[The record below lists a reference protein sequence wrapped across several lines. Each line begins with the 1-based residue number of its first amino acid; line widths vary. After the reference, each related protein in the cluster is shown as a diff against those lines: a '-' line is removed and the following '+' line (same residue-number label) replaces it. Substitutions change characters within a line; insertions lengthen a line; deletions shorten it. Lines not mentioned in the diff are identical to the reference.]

1 MYKEWFISPDTSRS
15 NLLTD
20 RILSFNNS
28 LLLWTFCASCLFG
41 ELKRACAPSTPA
53 HFMNEIFFSMSLSLT
68 DHLLIHRR
76 RPLQIEMASCDSMW
90 VILPFLVWAYSKCSN
105 WRGNKWWNK
114 HIWCFDHYFKHV
126 GPNNACERIFRFEHF
141 MTDLLNLNEHYNKS
155 SIIHLLTFLAAIQH
169 SSQAFWL
176 KRKYF
181 DFQNRV
187 TNNNN
192 FLTESWPKLNLYHS
206 VRQFS
211 FFFVH
216 WKKPVVNIQLRYQ
229 FRNIRC
235 AKSYL
240 SVYDRASN
248 LSKGERHTARLNE
261 LKRKS
266 IHFCCIRDFDIC
278 K

>member
-1 MYKEWFISPDTSRS
+1 MDIFRLMFIRWAQTRARHPLR
-15 NLLTD
+15 L
-20 RILSFNNS
+20 ILWMKFSFQ
-28 LLLWTFCASCLFG
+28 C
-41 ELKRACAPSTPA
+41 
-53 HFMNEIFFSMSLSLT
+53 LSLT

-105 WRGNKWWNK
+105 WRGNEWWNK

-141 MTDLLNLNEHYNKS
+141 MTDLLNLNEHYNRS
-155 SIIHLLTFLAAIQH
+155 SIIHLLTFLAA

-206 VRQFS
+206 VRQF
-211 FFFVH
+211 FF
-216 WKKPVVNIQLRYQ
+216 
-229 FRNIRC
+229 
-235 AKSYL
+235 L
-240 SVYDRASN
+240 SREKTSCKH
-248 LSKGERHTARLNE
+248 STAI
-261 LKRKS
+261 S
-266 IHFCCIRDFDIC
+266 ISQYSLC
-278 K
+278 